1 MNTNDLKKGIKVELR
16 NGWFATIKDNRK
28 GNTRLAEVDGVVREM
43 GSVYSHDIVS
53 YYSEEKDT
61 WLPIDHTDSQ
71 HKLQAKLRKMGW

>member
-1 MNTNDLKKGIKVELR
+1 MNTNDLKKGIKVQLR
-16 NGWFATIKDNRK
+16 SGWFATIKDNKK

-53 YYSEEKDT
+53 YYNEEKDT

-71 HKLQAKLRKMGW
+71 RKLQAKLRKMGW